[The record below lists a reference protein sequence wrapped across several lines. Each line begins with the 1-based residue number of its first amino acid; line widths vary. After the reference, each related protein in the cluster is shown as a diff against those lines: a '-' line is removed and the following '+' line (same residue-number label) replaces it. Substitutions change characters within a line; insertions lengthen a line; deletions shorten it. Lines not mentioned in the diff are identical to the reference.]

1 MPLSSIYRRCPG
13 HRQLETTA
21 SSGVRLPII
30 NEMTKALALALFLV
44 ALPASRPTGAAEET
58 RAGRQDRGWLH
69 DQIDAAVQG
78 LKIRGAK
85 VGAVVYSIR
94 AGQAVF
100 GVNEREPFYL
110 ASNTKLLTTAAALC
124 RLGADFKFR
133 TSIGILGG
141 NLHVFGGGDP
151 NLSGRFHEDDPTEI
165 FREWAQKLRAA
176 GVARAGRLVL
186 HTGIFDE
193 VHVHPGWK
201 AYDSWNWWA
210 APFGA
215 LSLNDNCVDLKIS
228 PGSEGQPCRIS
239 VAPDTSFVTIINQ
252 TRSLAR
258 GQRSTFGFSRA
269 PEANTITLRGDVSG
283 RCLNWVAV
291 QDPTLFFG
299 TVLKE
304 TLAREGIEIA
314 GGIEE
319 SSQLLEEAKG
329 YQELA
334 VWESAL
340 PSTLAACNQP
350 SQNFYAEMIFRTL
363 GWKAKGKGTTE
374 NSLGAV
380 REFLTQDAG
389 LEAFFQTDGSGLS
402 RENRASPA
410 DMVKLLL
417 YMRQHKDAKV
427 FIDSLPQN
435 GDRKGTLKTRMNA
448 PDLRGRIRAK
458 TGHIG
463 GVSSLS
469 GYIDSAGGDTYVFSI
484 LTNAGE
490 QAKMGQAD
498 VMEDR
503 ICELLARWKGE

>member
-1 MPLSSIYRRCPG
+1 
-13 HRQLETTA
+13 
-21 SSGVRLPII
+21 
-30 NEMTKALALALFLV
+30 MTKALSLALLLA
-44 ALPASRPTGAAEET
+44 ALPAPLETPAAAEAF
-58 RAGRQDRGWLH
+58 AGGQDRCSLH
-69 DQIDAAVQG
+69 DQLEAAVG
-78 LKIRGAK
+78 LVKIRGAK
-85 VGAVVYSIR
+85 VGVVVYSVR
-94 AGQAVF
+94 AGHAVF
-100 GVNEREPFYL
+100 GVNEGDPFFL

-133 TSIGILGG
+133 TSIGVLGG
-141 NLHVFGGGDP
+141 DLHVFGGGDP
-151 NLSGRFHEDDPTEI
+151 NLSGRFHEDDPTGI
-165 FREWAQKLRAA
+165 FRDWAEKLKAA

-186 HTGIFDE
+186 HTGIFDD

-201 AYDSWNWWA
+201 AYDPWNWWA

-215 LSLNDNCVDLKIS
+215 LSLNDNCIDLRVS
-228 PGSEGQPCRIS
+228 PGAEGQPCRVS
-239 VAPDTSFVTIINQ
+239 VAPDTALITIVNQ
-252 TRSLAR
+252 TRSAPR

-269 PEANTITLRGDVSG
+269 PESGAVTLRGDVAG
-283 RCLNWVAV
+283 RCQGWVAV

-304 TLAREGIEIA
+304 TLARAGIEIA

-334 VWESAL
+334 AWESGL
-340 PSTLAACNQP
+340 PATLAACNQP
-350 SQNFYAEMIFRTL
+350 SQNFYAEMILRTL

-374 NSLGAV
+374 NSLEAV
-380 REFLTQDAG
+380 REFLTQEAG
-389 LEAFFQTDGSGLS
+389 LEAFSQTDGSGLS

-417 YMRQHKDAKV
+417 YMRQHKYAKV

-435 GDRKGTLKTRMNA
+435 GDRKGTLKSRMNA
-448 PDLRGRIRAK
+448 PDIRGRIRAK

-469 GYIDSAGGDTYVFSI
+469 GYVDSAGGDTYVFSI
-484 LTNAGE
+484 LTNAGD
-490 QAKMGQAD
+490 QVKMGQAD

-503 ICELLARWKGE
+503 ICELLARSKGE